1 LDKLYSPRRVIRAVM
16 LGRKDAVFENRFVE
30 ICSTHYRCLTQC
42 PQGVEIPK
50 LMSAIRELAE
60 RDGFSRP
67 EVKS

>member
-1 LDKLYSPRRVIRAVM
+1 M
-16 LGRKDAVFENRFVE
+16 LGHKDAVFENRFVE

-50 LMSAIRELAE
+50 LMSAIRVLAE